1 MKHNLLKSVII
12 SVILLLGANSVYGA
26 YKGSSSGFWENDGLK
41 ITFNINGTTSE
52 KSLNYA
58 SPATTELGEV
68 TTSLKLTK
76 TLINFWTNY
85 GTSAKSSTV
94 YWELYNGNTKI
105 GNTYERTT
113 SAAGDYTG
121 SNSTYTVTTETD
133 ILALTTGPGNY
144 TIKVW
149 AKFTSSEGEYWYNMN
164 NNSNY
169 SFTFTINPIVTFKAN
184 GGTDSDKTQRV
195 TYNTNTALNANT
207 FTKTGYTFTGW
218 NTKADGT
225 GTGYSDGATVKFTAN
240 QTLYA
245 QWEIREDKI
254 VLWANN
260 GSFGKNASGGKI
272 TEYELYIQ
280 YGTNTFYTKDDQGN
294 KTYVTAPMP
303 SYSIRKYCRGF
314 YFGGDT
320 AKLVIDKYGKL
331 CKGVVNGYR
340 YTDDNGN
347 WVYTGNNTQTTVTAW
362 YSDKYPVE
370 LDANSG
376 IWTSTGRKVTY
387 VVYDTEELVPDITGG
402 SSSLP
407 WKTGYT
413 FDGYYVN
420 ADGTGDKYYDKDGKG
435 LKPWTFFSTDT
446 DIIEK
451 LYANYELAVYNITY
465 DNLGDATHTNP
476 ATYTIETPT
485 ISFSAPTK
493 SRTGYTFK
501 NWNPSSIAKGS
512 TNNKTITA
520 QWTANTYTVSFDQQS
535 GTGGTA
541 SVTATFD
548 AAMPTIS
555 TPTRTGYTFGGYYSE
570 KNGGGTQYYKA
581 DGTSANI
588 WNKTVATTLYA
599 KWNANSYT
607 VQFNANGGIGSM
619 ANQAFTY
626 DAAQNLSTNTF
637 TRTGYTFAGWNT
649 NADGTGTSYTN
660 SQSVRNLTAVN
671 NGIVTLYAKWTA
683 NTYTVTLDPQGG
695 TGSSSTTNATFN
707 AVMQSIT
714 PPTRDGYIF
723 DGYYS
728 ESNGQG
734 KKYYNA
740 DGSSANNW
748 DKENATLYAKW
759 VEYAKCIFFKNNLN
773 WTNIYV
779 YTFKGDVWGNDGK
792 GVYPANRHEYGTM
805 TKIGDTDVYYYIL
818 NESNEFNYIAFS
830 DYDMSSYTP
839 FWGYNAVYRGD
850 HVPGM
855 QLFIP
860 QQSQSSSS
868 VNESTTKYYNEGVW
882 MKYNSTE
889 SGYYLNISG
898 ESSTQFTT
906 QTAGGYDFST
916 TIYLTGNET
925 KTIDIT
931 NICPNTKFSKT
942 QTTSNSGEWTL
953 DQWGDFNA
961 ASTWNFTSSITGP
974 YTFNISIETGQVKV
988 KAIYPTLVEPE
999 TGDYRLI
1006 YIEQVVEKSTDE
1018 NQEWKTVHT
1027 LKKLHPSD
1035 IIKRR
1040 TISGVDTVSLH
1051 VYNGRTYQAVKNPK
1065 AINDQD
1071 KYYSSSSNSEV
1082 ILQRYNGSSWEN
1094 KERHMVF
1101 GPLETLPSMA
1111 MLPGRRNT
1119 EGNTTL
1125 KYDKG
1130 IKVIQEDEKNSGN
1143 GVWNFPIAQTVNGS
1157 EVTATL
1163 ERSGIKRYSGK
1174 YYIRTANS
1182 VGGWN
1187 NYTIPENHMTHSLYA
1202 ESNNEFTHYYCK
1214 WIDINKGSRYV
1225 QFVVANDFG
1234 QAISDTLVADRATLF
1249 GVALAE
1255 GERMVSDNGLL
1266 PASANVRFSWKED
1279 NNALHRAYIDGS
1291 GSSKEYLVLKDLD
1304 KKLFKF
1310 NSNANNLTNDTV
1322 TFLDNG
1328 GWMYQVDVYS
1338 KTNSPINL
1346 TAKYNGKVQHFK
1358 GEAARATTNLIG
1370 GNQEDATKYPIRI
1383 LYDFKENHL
1392 ITGYVPQVPET
1403 KDVTI
1408 ETNLMM
1414 IRKNHEAA
1422 NQLTMNINN
1431 VGEDGVAVNTGYDA
1445 YGVLTFTEDHLK
1457 GTDNWK
1463 VTNDKTFY
1471 WISFPFDVNLK
1482 DAFGFGK
1489 YAYHW
1494 YIEYYDGA
1502 SRAENGLFLDSGTYW
1517 EYVMEEDADNFVLYA
1532 NQGYVLWLNV
1542 AQIQADGFFTAI
1554 TKEISIYFPS
1564 ANKIANNFQTK
1575 SETITLEPLLRPEGS
1590 RRYTQDSNWRLIG
1603 VPSYANTAAT
1613 TTQGDINFVYVYD
1626 AATNKYNVT
1635 KTINDLSG
1643 NCFQS
1648 MHAYMIQYA
1657 GDINWTT
1664 VVNEYPISQLAAKQN
1679 TDSEKDQH
1687 VLRLEL
1693 QRNGNRED
1701 HTYIQLQNEGA
1712 TNMFDMNLDLTK
1724 MTGSGGNI
1732 YSIIPSAS
1740 DPIQA
1745 AANVMPIE
1753 EYIIPLGVKTTKATN
1768 YTFAM
1773 PDGTDG
1779 IVVELIDYEANT
1791 RTNMLLDDYTVTLPK
1806 GTNDTRFALHV
1817 KPNKVV
1823 TDVENITSGSD
1834 SQVRKLLIDGVL
1846 YMQKDGVLYDA
1857 QGKLV
1862 R

>member
-12 SVILLLGANSVYGA
+12 SVILLMGVSNAWAEKGFFGDGQWNIAYWDGSYDGWANSYNNASNFDLGIKTTLYLKNGWVKTWSNDDWTQSEVIWYWGWTSGSTTNNWKA
-26 YKGSSSGFWENDGLK
+26 YKSNQKGDLTWDFDIADYDLIGNAPNNPGHNTLYMYWRLDNYVSSSTSTVTFTIPGFTTTNTSYTFGYTTVNTDSPNTEK
-41 ITFNINGTTSE
+41 IEFTH
-52 KSLNYA
+52 
-58 SPATTELGEV
+58 
-68 TTSLKLTK
+68 
-76 TLINFWTNY
+76 Y
-85 GTSAKSSTV
+85 GT
-94 YWELYNGNTKI
+94 
-105 GNTYERTT
+105 
-113 SAAGDYTG
+113 
-121 SNSTYTVTTETD
+121 
-133 ILALTTGPGNY
+133 ALTTNDCKVTGTHSGDFKITKIEESGVTVAYIPKGNQPSNNELRSADLTITDAHGNKC
-144 TIKVW
+144 TIKLRGRTRSIIKYYENKNVTDD
-149 AKFTSSEGEYWYNMN
+149 KLVSTGYKNYGSTYYIEG
-164 NNSNY
+164 SG
-169 SFTFTINPIVTFKAN
+169 AN
-184 GGTDSDKTQRV
+184 FSGTKITREGYTQVAWETKDKTQRYEFNAEYTKDAHLKLYPIWTPN
-195 TYNTNTALNANT
+195 TY
-207 FTKTGYTFTGW
+207 
-218 NTKADGT
+218 
-225 GTGYSDGATVKFTAN
+225 TVVFN
-240 QTLYA
+240 
-245 QWEIREDKI
+245 
-254 VLWANN
+254 ANN
-260 GSFGKNASGGKI
+260 GS
-272 TEYELYIQ
+272 
-280 YGTNTFYTKDDQGN
+280 GT
-294 KTYVTAPMP
+294 
-303 SYSIRKYCRGF
+303 
-314 YFGGDT
+314 
-320 AKLVIDKYGKL
+320 
-331 CKGVVNGYR
+331 
-340 YTDDNGN
+340 
-347 WVYTGNNTQTTVTAW
+347 
-362 YSDKYPVE
+362 
-370 LDANSG
+370 
-376 IWTSTGRKVTY
+376 
-387 VVYDTEELVPDITGG
+387 
-402 SSSLP
+402 
-407 WKTGYT
+407 
-413 FDGYYVN
+413 
-420 ADGTGDKYYDKDGKG
+420 
-435 LKPWTFFSTDT
+435 
-446 DIIEK
+446 
-451 LYANYELAVYNITY
+451 
-465 DNLGDATHTNP
+465 
-476 ATYTIETPT
+476 
-485 ISFSAPTK
+485 
-493 SRTGYTFK
+493 
-501 NWNPSSIAKGS
+501 
-512 TNNKTITA
+512 
-520 QWTANTYTVSFDQQS
+520 
-535 GTGGTA
+535 
-541 SVTATFD
+541 
-548 AAMPTIS
+548 
-555 TPTRTGYTFGGYYSE
+555 
-570 KNGGGTQYYKA
+570 
-581 DGTSANI
+581 
-588 WNKTVATTLYA
+588 
-599 KWNANSYT
+599 
-607 VQFNANGGIGSM
+607 M

-637 TRTGYTFAGWNT
+637 TRIGYTFAGWNT
-649 NADGTGTSYTN
+649 KADGTGTSYTN

-671 NGIVTLYAKWTA
+671 NGTVTLYAKWTA

-695 TGSSSTTNATFN
+695 TGGSSTTNATFN

-728 ESNGQG
+728 EPNGQG

-740 DGSSANNW
+740 NGSSADVW

-759 VEYAKCIFFKNNLN
+759 VEYAKCIFFKNNVGWN
-773 WTNIYV
+773 DVYV
-779 YTFKGDVWGNDGK
+779 YTFTNNAWFNEDNGDNKQGVNPKVNKLEHGK
-792 GVYPANRHEYGTM
+792 M
-805 TKIGDTDVYYYIL
+805 TKLNNESDIYYYIL
-818 NESNEFNYIAFS
+818 TKEEGFNHIAFSEADMRAYTTFHKSKASYRSDRVDQMPLFIPYNESNE
-830 DYDMSSYTP
+830 TK
-839 FWGYNAVYRGD
+839 
-850 HVPGM
+850 
-855 QLFIP
+855 
-860 QQSQSSSS
+860 
-868 VNESTTKYYNEGVW
+868 NETQYYNKGVW

-906 QTAGGYDFST
+906 QTAGGYNFST
-916 TIYLTGNET
+916 TIYLTENKT

-953 DQWGDFNA
+953 DQWGDFHA

-974 YTFNISIETGQVKV
+974 YTFNINIETGQVKV

-1027 LKKLHPSD
+1027 LKKLHPSN

-1119 EGNTTL
+1119 SSETTL

-1130 IKVIQEDEKNSGN
+1130 IPAIQEDEKNSGN

-1279 NNALHRAYIDGS
+1279 NNALHRAYISGS
-1291 GSSKEYLVLKDLD
+1291 GEGVDYLVLHDASGGTGHQLYTFAD
-1304 KKLFKF
+1304 KTTKLTGNKI
-1310 NSNANNLTNDTV
+1310 
-1322 TFLDNG
+1322 TFSDNG
-1328 GWMYQVDVYS
+1328 GWMYQADIHSQTDAPV
-1338 KTNSPINL
+1338 KL
-1346 TAKYNGKVQHFK
+1346 TALYNNKTQYFK
-1358 GEAARATTNLIG
+1358 GTETTTEPLIG
-1370 GNQEDATKYPIRI
+1370 GNNEDTEKYPIRVI
-1383 LYDFKENHL
+1383 YDFKENRL
-1392 ITGYVPQVPET
+1392 ITGYVPQDPET
-1403 KDVTI
+1403 EDVAI

-1422 NQLTMNINN
+1422 NQLTMNVNQ
-1431 VGEDGVAVNTGYDA
+1431 VGEDGVAVNQGYDA
-1445 YGVLTFTEDHLK
+1445 YGVITFTESHLSS
-1457 GTDNWK
+1457 DNWK

-1517 EYVMEEDADNFVLYA
+1517 EYVMEEDADNFVLHA

-1554 TKEISIYFPS
+1554 TKEISIYFPA
-1564 ANKIANNFQTK
+1564 ANKIANNFQTRYD
-1575 SETITLEPLLRPEGS
+1575 ETINLPAQRRPEGS
-1590 RRYTQDSNWRLIG
+1590 RREVQDSNWRLIG
-1603 VPSYANTAAT
+1603 VPSYADTRAET
-1613 TTQGDINFVYVYD
+1613 SQQDINFVYVYD
-1626 AATNKYNVT
+1626 ANTNKYNVAQSASQ
-1635 KTINDLSG
+1635 IGL
-1643 NCFQS
+1643 FQS
-1648 MHAYMIQYA
+1648 MHAYMVQYE
-1657 GDINWTT
+1657 GNITWKT
-1664 VVNEYPISQLAAKQN
+1664 VVNEYPSLLAARQN
-1679 TDSEKDQH
+1679 SNSTKEQH

-1693 QRNGNRED
+1693 LRNGSKED
-1701 HTYIQLQNEGA
+1701 HTYIQLQDDKA
-1712 TNMFDMNLDLTK
+1712 TEMFDMNLDLTK
-1724 MTGSGGNI
+1724 MSGSGGNI
-1732 YSIIPSAS
+1732 YSIIPSSS
-1740 DPIQA
+1740 DPIQV

-1753 EYIIPLGVKTTKATN
+1753 ECIIPLGIKTTKATN

-1773 PDGTDG
+1773 PEGTDG
-1779 IVVELIDYEANT
+1779 IVVELIDYENNT
-1791 RTNMLLDDYTVTLPK
+1791 RTNMLLDDYTVNLGK
-1806 GTNDTRFALHV
+1806 GTFENRFALHV
-1817 KPNKVV
+1817 KPSKVTTSIV
-1823 TDVENITSGSD
+1823 DVNTNTTG
-1834 SQVRKLLIDGVL
+1834 VKKYLIDGVL

-1857 QGKLV
+1857 QGRCV
-1862 R
+1862 Q

>member
-12 SVILLLGANSVYGA
+12 SVILLMGVSNAWAEKGFFGTGQWNIQYWDGHSDNWGSNASGYDDASSLDLGIQTTLWLINGWVNTWSNDNWTQSEVIWYWGWTSGSTTNNYKA
-26 YKGSSSGFWENDGLK
+26 YKSSLKGDLTWNFDTDYDLIGNAPNNPGHNTLYMYWRLDNYVSSSTSTVTFTIPGFTSTNIDYIFDYTTVNTDSPNTKKIEFTHYGTALTQNNCTLTGTHIGDFKITKIEESGVTVAYTPKGNQPSDNELRSAVLTITDAHGKTCTINLRGKTRRIIKYYENKNVNDGAHVSTGYK
-41 ITFNINGTTSE
+41 
-52 KSLNYA
+52 
-58 SPATTELGEV
+58 
-68 TTSLKLTK
+68 
-76 TLINFWTNY
+76 NY
-85 GTSAKSSTV
+85 GS
-94 YWELYNGNTKI
+94 
-105 GNTYERTT
+105 
-113 SAAGDYTG
+113 
-121 SNSTYTVTTETD
+121 
-133 ILALTTGPGNY
+133 PY
-144 TIKVW
+144 TIKG
-149 AKFTSSEGEYWYNMN
+149 SG
-164 NNSNY
+164 
-169 SFTFTINPIVTFKAN
+169 AN
-184 GGTDSDKTQRV
+184 FSDKKITREGYTQVAWETKDETQRYEFNAEYTKEAHLNLYPIWTPN
-195 TYNTNTALNANT
+195 TYSVVFN
-207 FTKTGYTFTGW
+207 
-218 NTKADGT
+218 
-225 GTGYSDGATVKFTAN
+225 
-240 QTLYA
+240 
-245 QWEIREDKI
+245 
-254 VLWANN
+254 ANN
-260 GSFGKNASGGKI
+260 GS
-272 TEYELYIQ
+272 
-280 YGTNTFYTKDDQGN
+280 GT
-294 KTYVTAPMP
+294 
-303 SYSIRKYCRGF
+303 
-314 YFGGDT
+314 
-320 AKLVIDKYGKL
+320 
-331 CKGVVNGYR
+331 
-340 YTDDNGN
+340 
-347 WVYTGNNTQTTVTAW
+347 
-362 YSDKYPVE
+362 
-370 LDANSG
+370 
-376 IWTSTGRKVTY
+376 
-387 VVYDTEELVPDITGG
+387 
-402 SSSLP
+402 
-407 WKTGYT
+407 
-413 FDGYYVN
+413 
-420 ADGTGDKYYDKDGKG
+420 
-435 LKPWTFFSTDT
+435 
-446 DIIEK
+446 
-451 LYANYELAVYNITY
+451 
-465 DNLGDATHTNP
+465 
-476 ATYTIETPT
+476 
-485 ISFSAPTK
+485 
-493 SRTGYTFK
+493 
-501 NWNPSSIAKGS
+501 
-512 TNNKTITA
+512 
-520 QWTANTYTVSFDQQS
+520 
-535 GTGGTA
+535 
-541 SVTATFD
+541 
-548 AAMPTIS
+548 
-555 TPTRTGYTFGGYYSE
+555 
-570 KNGGGTQYYKA
+570 
-581 DGTSANI
+581 
-588 WNKTVATTLYA
+588 
-599 KWNANSYT
+599 
-607 VQFNANGGIGSM
+607 M

-626 DAAQNLSTNTF
+626 DAAQNLSPNTF

-671 NGIVTLYAKWTA
+671 NGTVTLYAKWTA

-695 TGSSSTTNATFN
+695 TGGSSTTNATFN

-734 KKYYNA
+734 EKYYNA
-740 DGSSANNW
+740 DGSSANKW

-830 DYDMSSYTP
+830 DYDMSSHAP

-868 VNESTTKYYNEGVW
+868 VNASTTKYYNEGVW

-916 TIYLTGNET
+916 TIYLTENKT

-953 DQWGDFNA
+953 DQWGNFHA

-974 YTFNISIETGQVKV
+974 YTFNINIETGQVKV

-1027 LKKLHPSD
+1027 LKKLHPSN

-1119 EGNTTL
+1119 SSETTL

-1130 IKVIQEDEKNSGN
+1130 IPAIQEDEKNSGN
-1143 GVWNFPIAQTVNGS
+1143 GVWNFPIAQTVNGG

-1163 ERSGIKRYSGK
+1163 ERDGIKRYSGK

-1234 QAISDTLVADRATLF
+1234 KAISDTLVADRATLL

-1279 NNALHRAYIDGS
+1279 NNALHRAYISGS
-1291 GSSKEYLVLKDLD
+1291 GEEIDYLVLHDASGGTGHRLYTFAD
-1304 KKLFKF
+1304 KTT
-1310 NSNANNLTNDTV
+1310 LTDNKI
-1322 TFLDNG
+1322 TFSDNG
-1328 GWMYQVDVYS
+1328 GWMYQADIHSQTDAPV
-1338 KTNSPINL
+1338 KL
-1346 TAKYNGKVQHFK
+1346 TALYNNKTQYFK
-1358 GEAARATTNLIG
+1358 GTETTTEPLIG
-1370 GNQEDATKYPIRI
+1370 GNNEDTEKYPIRVI
-1383 LYDFKENHL
+1383 YDFKENRL
-1392 ITGYVPQVPET
+1392 ITGYVPQDPET
-1403 KDVTI
+1403 EDVAI

-1422 NQLTMNINN
+1422 NQLTMNANQ
-1431 VGEDGVAVNTGYDA
+1431 VGEDGVAVNQGYDA
-1445 YGVLTFTEDHLK
+1445 YGVITFTEDHLK
-1457 GTDNWK
+1457 GSDNWK

-1494 YIEYYDGA
+1494 YIEYYDGK

-1517 EYVMEEDADNFVLYA
+1517 EYVMEEDAEDFVLHA

-1554 TKEISIYFPS
+1554 TKEISIYFPA
-1564 ANKIANNFQTK
+1564 ANKIANNFQTRYD
-1575 SETITLEPLLRPEGS
+1575 ETINLPAQRRPEGS
-1590 RRYTQDSNWRLIG
+1590 RREVQDSNWRLIG
-1603 VPSYANTAAT
+1603 VPSYADTRAET
-1613 TTQGDINFVYVYD
+1613 SQQDINFVYVYD
-1626 AATNKYNVT
+1626 ANTNKYNVAQSASQ
-1635 KTINDLSG
+1635 IGL
-1643 NCFQS
+1643 FQS
-1648 MHAYMIQYA
+1648 MHAYMVQYE
-1657 GDINWTT
+1657 GNITWKT
-1664 VVNEYPISQLAAKQN
+1664 VVNEYPSLLAARQN
-1679 TDSEKDQH
+1679 SNSTKEQH

-1693 QRNGNRED
+1693 LRNGSKED
-1701 HTYIQLQNEGA
+1701 HTYIQLQDDKA
-1712 TNMFDMNLDLTK
+1712 TKMFDMNLDLTK
-1724 MTGSGGNI
+1724 MSGSGGNI
-1732 YSIIPSAS
+1732 YSIIPSSS
-1740 DPIQA
+1740 DPIQV

-1753 EYIIPLGVKTTKATN
+1753 ECIIPLGIKTTKATN

-1773 PDGTDG
+1773 PEGTDG
-1779 IVVELIDYEANT
+1779 IVVELIDYENNT
-1791 RTNMLLDDYTVTLPK
+1791 RTNMLLDNYTINLGK
-1806 GTNDTRFALHV
+1806 GTFENRFALHV
-1817 KPNKVV
+1817 KPDKTV
-1823 TDVENITSGSD
+1823 TSVGEINTNTTG
-1834 SQVRKLLIDGVL
+1834 VKKYLIDGVL

-1857 QGKLV
+1857 QGHAI

>member
-1 MKHNLLKSVII
+1 MGVSNTWGQTSSTFYLAIESAKIVNNGNCSGAQFNVKYGNNNEEWKGWTTMEKTDKTYNGKVLYKTTYSFPYDGYYNWQFRIEESGNQHWYKEVYAGAWNTTLHNNQIYDYENAKWVNYTCDAEYMVYFVDKSNW
-12 SVILLLGANSVYGA
+12 GAVKA
-26 YKGSSSGFWENDGLK
+26 YAW
-41 ITFNINGTTSE
+41 NGNCDNNTD
-52 KSLNYA
+52 Y
-58 SPATTELGEV
+58 PGV
-68 TTSLKLTK
+68 DMTK
-76 TLINFWTNY
+76 TNKTY
-85 GTSAKSSTV
+85 QG
-94 YWELYNGNTKI
+94 YNI
-105 GNTYERTT
+105 
-113 SAAGDYTG
+113 
-121 SNSTYTVTTETD
+121 
-133 ILALTTGPGNY
+133 
-144 TIKVW
+144 
-149 AKFTSSEGEYWYNMN
+149 
-164 NNSNY
+164 Y
-169 SFTFTINPIVTFKAN
+169 SFTFNKRFANILFNGGDNSKQTSDLSCYAEAGKIYNNSEWIDYTYDVTIDLHGN
-184 GGTDSDKTQRV
+184 GGTLKTQRV
-195 TYNTNTALNANT
+195 SILYLAKQLNE
-207 FTKTGYTFTGW
+207 
-218 NTKADGT
+218 
-225 GTGYSDGATVKFTAN
+225 
-240 QTLYA
+240 Q
-245 QWEIREDKI
+245 
-254 VLWANN
+254 
-260 GSFGKNASGGKI
+260 I
-272 TEYELYIQ
+272 T
-280 YGTNTFYTKDDQGN
+280 
-294 KTYVTAPMP
+294 P
-303 SYSIRKYCRGF
+303 
-314 YFGGDT
+314 
-320 AKLVIDKYGKL
+320 
-331 CKGVVNGYR
+331 
-340 YTDDNGN
+340 
-347 WVYTGNNTQTTVTAW
+347 
-362 YSDKYPVE
+362 
-370 LDANSG
+370 
-376 IWTSTGRKVTY
+376 
-387 VVYDTEELVPDITGG
+387 
-402 SSSLP
+402 
-407 WKTGYT
+407 
-413 FDGYYVN
+413 
-420 ADGTGDKYYDKDGKG
+420 
-435 LKPWTFFSTDT
+435 
-446 DIIEK
+446 
-451 LYANYELAVYNITY
+451 
-465 DNLGDATHTNP
+465 
-476 ATYTIETPT
+476 
-485 ISFSAPTK
+485 
-493 SRTGYTFK
+493 
-501 NWNPSSIAKGS
+501 
-512 TNNKTITA
+512 
-520 QWTANTYTVSFDQQS
+520 
-535 GTGGTA
+535 
-541 SVTATFD
+541 
-548 AAMPTIS
+548 
-555 TPTRTGYTFGGYYSE
+555 PTRTGYTFDGWGNSGGDIKAIDANGNVLPKAQHGSLNYTDSQGRWIDDDGCILYAQWLANQYLIIFNE
-570 KNGGGTQYYKA
+570 NGGTFTANGKTQVYATYDKTVPNIGNGPDDIPWRRGYAFNGYNDKA
-581 DGTSANI
+581 DGKGNPYYDKNGNGLIKFRKTKETPVYAQWELETYSITYELNGGTNHAN
-588 WNKTVATTLYA
+588 NP
-599 KWNANSYT
+599 NSYT
-607 VQFNANGGIGSM
+607 
-619 ANQAFTY
+619 Y
-626 DAAQNLSTNTF
+626 EDATITLQEPTK
-637 TRTGYTFAGWNT
+637 TGYTFKGWYDNSSF
-649 NADGTGTSYTN
+649 TGTPITQISKGSYGN
-660 SQSVRNLTAVN
+660 K
-671 NGIVTLYAKWTA
+671 TLYAKWTA
-683 NTYTVTLDPQGG
+683 NTYTVTLNQQSGTGGTTSVTATYGAAMPAITKPTRNGYTFGGYYTAINGGGTQYYNANGASSKNWDKTATTTLYAKWTANQSTITWNANGGSVTPASSTYTYDGDPVALPTPTRTGYEFNGWFTASTGGTRISDVGKTNKPTSNTTYYAQWKAKTYIVTLDPQGG
-695 TGSSSTTNATFN
+695 FSGSNSINATYN
-707 AVMQSIT
+707 ATMPAIT

-723 DGYYS
+723 EGYYS
-728 ESNGQG
+728 EPNGQG

-740 DGSSANNW
+740 DGSSANLW

-792 GVYPANRHEYGTM
+792 GVYPENRHEYGTM

-830 DYDMSSYTP
+830 DYDMSSHKP

-916 TIYLTGNET
+916 TIYLTENKT

-953 DQWGDFNA
+953 DQWGDFYA

-974 YTFNISIETGQVKV
+974 YTFNINIETGQVKV

-1027 LKKLHPSD
+1027 LKKLHPSN

-1163 ERSGIKRYSGK
+1163 ERDGIKRYSGK

-1234 QAISDTLVADRATLF
+1234 QAISDTIVADRATLL

-1255 GERMVSDNGLL
+1255 GERMVGDDGLL

-1279 NNALHRAYIDGS
+1279 NNALHRAYISGS
-1291 GSSKEYLVLKDLD
+1291 GEEVDYLVLHDASGGKLYTFAD
-1304 KKLFKF
+1304 KTPLRENKI
-1310 NSNANNLTNDTV
+1310 
-1322 TFLDNG
+1322 TFSDNG
-1328 GWMYQVDVYS
+1328 GWMYQADIHSQTDAPV
-1338 KTNSPINL
+1338 KL
-1346 TAKYNGKVQHFK
+1346 TALYNNKTQYFK
-1358 GEAARATTNLIG
+1358 GTETTTEPLIG
-1370 GNQEDATKYPIRI
+1370 GNNEDTEKYPIRVI
-1383 LYDFKENHL
+1383 YDFKENRL
-1392 ITGYVPQVPET
+1392 ITGYVPQESET
-1403 KDVTI
+1403 EDVAI

-1431 VGEDGVAVNTGYDA
+1431 VGKDGVAVNTGYDA
-1445 YGVLTFTEDHLK
+1445 YGVLTFTENHLK

-1502 SRAENGLFLDSGTYW
+1502 ARAENGLFLDSGTYW
-1517 EYVMEEDADNFVLYA
+1517 EYVMEEDAENFVLHA

-1554 TKEISIYFPS
+1554 TKEISIYFPA
-1564 ANKIANNFQTK
+1564 ANKIANNFQTR
-1575 SETITLEPLLRPEGS
+1575 SETINLPAQRRPEGS
-1590 RRYTQDSNWRLIG
+1590 RRYEQDSNWRLIG

-1613 TTQGDINFVYVYD
+1613 TTQGNINFVYVYD

-1635 KTINDLSG
+1635 STINDLEG
-1643 NCFQS
+1643 DCFQS
-1648 MHAYMIQYA
+1648 MHAYMVQYE
-1657 GDINWTT
+1657 GDIKWET
-1664 VVNEYPISQLAAKQN
+1664 VVNEYPSLLAARQSSNSTK
-1679 TDSEKDQH
+1679 EQH

-1693 QRNGNRED
+1693 LRNGSKED
-1701 HTYIQLQNEGA
+1701 HTYIQLQDDKA
-1712 TNMFDMNLDLTK
+1712 TEMFDMNLDLTK
-1724 MTGSGGNI
+1724 MSGSGGNI
-1732 YSIIPSAS
+1732 YSIIPSSS
-1740 DPIQA
+1740 DPIQV

-1753 EYIIPLGVKTTKATN
+1753 ECIIPLGIKTTKATN

-1779 IVVELIDYEANT
+1779 IVVELIDYETNT
-1791 RTNMLLDDYTVTLPK
+1791 RTNMLLDNYTVNLGK
-1806 GTNDTRFALHV
+1806 GTFDNRFALHV
-1817 KPNKVV
+1817 KPSKV
-1823 TDVENITSGSD
+1823 TTSLEDINTNTTG
-1834 SQVRKLLIDGVL
+1834 VKKYLIDGVL